1 MATVYKNIS
10 SATTETLIDKI
21 TSSGSISSGNKV
33 GNPGGISKITISNH
47 DNTDQVIVKL
57 YLDDGGGVDA
67 NNPYTV
73 AEVTIP
79 PLVTL
84 ILNDNLSFDASV
96 YSLKI
101 DTSTTA
107 EITVIIK

>member
-1 MATVYKNIS
+1 MAIYKNIS
-10 SATTETLIDKI
+10 SITTTTLIEKNGTTKGTI
-21 TSSGSISSGNKV
+21 
-33 GNPGGISKITISNH
+33 GIITIANH
-47 DNTDQVIVKL
+47 DNTDLVIVKL

-67 NNPYTV
+67 SNPYTIT
-73 AEVTIP
+73 ETTIP
-79 PLVTL
+79 PLATL
-84 ILNDNLSFDASV
+84 VLDNNLSFDEKI

>member
-10 SATTETLIDKI
+10 SIATTTLIAKN
-21 TSSGSISSGNKV
+21 SGVNGNI
-33 GNPGGISKITISNH
+33 NKITIANH
-47 DNTDQVIVKL
+47 DNSDVVIVKL
-57 YLDDGGGVDA
+57 YLYDGS
-67 NNPYTV
+67 NTYTIT
-73 AEVTIP
+73 ETTIP

-84 ILNDNLSFDASV
+84 VLDDNLRFNAGKYD
-96 YSLKI
+96 LKI

>member
-1 MATVYKNIS
+1 YKNIS
-10 SATTETLIDKI
+10 SSTTETLIDKI

-57 YLDDGGGVDA
+57 YLDDGAGS
-67 NNPYTV
+67 PTIYTI

-84 ILNDNLSFDASV
+84 VLNDNLSFDASV

>member
-1 MATVYKNIS
+1 MAIYKNIS
-10 SATTETLIDKI
+10 SIATTTLIEKGGVASGKI
-21 TSSGSISSGNKV
+21 K
-33 GNPGGISKITISNH
+33 KITITNH
-47 DNTDQVIVKL
+47 DNSDLVIVKL
-57 YLDDGGGVDA
+57 YLHDGAGS
-67 NNPYTV
+67 PTIYTI

-84 ILNDNLSFDASV
+84 VLNDNIAFRSEDFN
-96 YSLKI
+96 LKL